1 MKKFF
6 IIIIFGERS
15 THAKEREMRKGS
27 NTNAYHKLYLKAM
40 VKEFFIKSIQSV
52 SLRLSSISSCVC
64 DCVCVCVCVKILIIL
79 NNNKKKKKKTSYI
92 FLGYAIMI

>member
-27 NTNAYHKLYLKAM
+27 NTNAYHKLYLKVM
-40 VKEFFIKSIQSV
+40 VKEFLLKAFSQ
-52 SLRLSSISSCVC
+52 
-64 DCVCVCVCVKILIIL
+64 
-79 NNNKKKKKKTSYI
+79 
-92 FLGYAIMI
+92 FL